1 MARYEV
7 LVKGEDSMCLP
18 NGKGALHKADMF
30 LRHGWNLVWPDAPS
44 ALDGWAWALKQYK
57 AMPVDY
63 DDTYMPHLINEPTV
77 LFRSVSLE
85 EMSHIL
91 ETGAVKGGGNGF
103 NDFETRPFVFFSP
116 ALTEKTM
123 WQGEEAERQASQ
135 RLSRQPIIAEYEKA
149 EKDLEEFWKDVEYR
163 ARRKVEDL
171 NIERGEEGWPL
182 LMTAADDWDKFRR
195 PWGYNTFHDI
205 VGYLKNSKMIFERLS
220 DLEEA
225 VEDVRNRYLAL
236 HRETTEEIAR
246 ENKALTYS
254 SAVIET
260 VPITHGFHY
269 SNTFGKS
276 GMGEEDEY
284 GLFPNQVTEDDI
296 VRVHWVKDN
305 VVIHT
310 TDLEGARVIM
320 ENIDWERS
328 ELYGPAPTMA

>member
-7 LVKGEDSMCLP
+7 LVKGEVSRCLL
-18 NGKGALHKADMF
+18 NGKDGIWGSDSY
-30 LRHGWNLVWPDAPS
+30 LRNGWEIVWPDAPS
-44 ALDGWAWALKQYK
+44 QLEGWEWALRQYK

-63 DDTYMPHLINEPTV
+63 DDSYQPNVINEPTV

-91 ETGAVKGGGNGF
+91 ETGAVMGGGNGF
-103 NDFETRPFVFFSP
+103 NDFETRPLVFFSP
-116 ALTEKTM
+116 ALTEKTV
-123 WQGEEAERQASQ
+123 WQGEEAERQATH
-135 RLSRQPIIAEYEKA
+135 RLSKHPINAEFEKA
-149 EKDLEEFWKDVEYR
+149 ERELEEFWKDVEYR
-163 ARRKVEDL
+163 AKEKVREL
-171 NIERGEEGWPL
+171 NIEREEEGWPL
-182 LMTAADDWDKFRR
+182 LMTEPDDWDKFRR

-205 VGYLKNSKMIFERLS
+205 VGYLKNSKKIFERLN
-220 DLEEA
+220 DLDDA
-225 VEDVRNRYLAL
+225 VRDVRNRYLDL

-269 SNTFGKS
+269 SNSFGKS

-296 VRVHWVKDN
+296 VRVHWVKEN
-305 VVIHT
+305 VVLRT
-310 TDLEGARVIM
+310 TDLDGTREVI
-320 ENIDWERS
+320 EQIDRERAS
-328 ELYGPAPTMA
+328 LYGTAPAMG

>member
-7 LVKGEDSMCLP
+7 LVKGDESRCLL
-18 NGKGALHKADMF
+18 NGKGALHGTDMF

-44 ALDGWAWALKQYK
+44 ALEGWAWALKQYK
-57 AMPVDY
+57 AMPADY
-63 DDTYMPHLINEPTV
+63 DDTYMPDLINEPTV

-91 ETGAVKGGGNGF
+91 EIGAVKGGGNGF

-135 RLSRQPIIAEYEKA
+135 RLSKQPIVAEFERA
-149 EKDLEEFWKDVEYR
+149 ERELEEFLKEVEDR
-163 ARRKVEDL
+163 ARRKVEEI
-171 NIERGEEGWPL
+171 NIEREEEGWPL
-182 LMTAADDWDKFRR
+182 LMTAPDDWDKFRR
-195 PWGYNTFHDI
+195 RWSYNTFNDI
-205 VGYLKNSKMIFERLS
+205 VGYLKNSKKIFEKMS
-220 DLEEA
+220 DLEDA
-225 VEDVRNRYLAL
+225 VDGVRNRYLDL

-269 SNTFGKS
+269 SNSFGKS

-305 VVIHT
+305 VVLRT
-310 TDLEGARVIM
+310 TDLEGAREIM
-320 ENIDWERS
+320 EQIDRERAA
-328 ELYGPAPTMA
+328 LYGTAPAMA